1 MNLKQL
7 LTILL
12 FTGLLFGQEQSIPGW
27 GFYGGMGMN
36 NLNSTL
42 KCNSKTGCRKSGA
55 AVGFAL
61 FSQSNK
67 RCTNETLQPAHA
79 GKKIRNIFVA

>member
-36 NLNSTL
+36 NV
-42 KCNSKTGCRKSGA
+42 KMSGSDA
-55 AVGFAL
+55 DDLTPKKKVWAV
-61 FSQSNK
+61 
-67 RCTNETLQPAHA
+67 
-79 GKKIRNIFVA
+79 IFLYQK